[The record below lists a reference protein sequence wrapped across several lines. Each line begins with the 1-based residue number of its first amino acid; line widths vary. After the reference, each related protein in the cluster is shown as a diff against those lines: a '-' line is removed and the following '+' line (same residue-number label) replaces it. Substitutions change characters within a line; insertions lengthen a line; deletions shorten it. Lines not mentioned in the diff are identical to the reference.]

1 MFPRTTFFVC
11 AMLAPFAASAGPK
24 EDAQAAF
31 DGFLAAFNAN
41 NVESVASM
49 FAPEALFWGTV
60 SRDLIAT
67 PAGVRQY
74 FDTAFAGP
82 PSKGAKVSALG
93 PASIVVTGENVA
105 ILSGLWKIENT
116 VDGKPFAG
124 ENRISLTLVKRGDR
138 WLITSFHNS
147 RRP

>member
-1 MFPRTTFFVC
+1 MGAGDAAVC
-11 AMLAPFAASAGPK
+11 SEAADVAAEAVAGTLATAPAVVT
-24 EDAQAAF
+24 D
-31 DGFLAAFNAN
+31 AFNAN
-41 NVESVASM
+41 NAESVASM